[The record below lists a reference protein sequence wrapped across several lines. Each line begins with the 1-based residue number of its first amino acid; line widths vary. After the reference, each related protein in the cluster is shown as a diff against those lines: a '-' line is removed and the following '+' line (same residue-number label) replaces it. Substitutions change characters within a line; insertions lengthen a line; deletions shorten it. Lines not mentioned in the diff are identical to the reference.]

1 MLTRH
6 KHIETVLKYAE
17 EVQRPLIRQQYEEA
31 VRSRV
36 VPEYMPVVIKNFCE
50 NLRSVL
56 DYLSAEIRSRYGQTA
71 DSKQRCYFPLCDS
84 DADFESVVAKL
95 YPDLKSQDRE
105 LWDYL
110 KNVQPFPGSDMRWLR
125 QFNKLNNENKHFDLV
140 LQTHEA
146 VPVGD
151 PRENQLGVIVHLD
164 ETKQEWV
171 EFTFDGVG
179 VNARVLLEEAFVGIR
194 EIADDVQAHLA

>member
-6 KHIETVLKYAE
+6 EHIETILKYAE

-71 DSKQRCYFPLCDS
+71 DPKQRVYFPLCDS
-84 DADFESVVAKL
+84 ESEFASVVAKQ
-95 YPDLKSQDRE
+95 YPNLQCQAPQ
-105 LWDYL
+105 LWEYL
-110 KNVQPFPGSDMRWLR
+110 KDVQPIPGCDMRWLR
-125 QFNKLNNENKHFDLV
+125 HFNNLNNKNKHFDLV
-140 LQTHEA
+140 LQTHKA

-151 PRENQLGVIVHLD
+151 PREQQLGVITYLD

-171 EFTFDGVG
+171 EFIFDGIG
-179 VNARVLLEEAFVGIR
+179 VNASLLLEEALVGIR
-194 EIADDVQAHLA
+194 EITDDVQAHFA